1 MHAVARMCASGVG
14 AVLLGCATVP
24 PGDTPPIPANDG
36 SEFSFNGVVTAR
48 DNACYYDGVCTLTV
62 NGITVTTMSG
72 RRLGPAPV
80 WGRME
85 GDPQVGSKVAVYCK
99 RIGDAC
105 TLEGSETYF
114 VRVLP

>member
-1 MHAVARMCASGVG
+1 MHAAARMGVSGLA
-14 AVLLGCATVP
+14 AVLLGCTTLPRA
-24 PGDTPPIPANDG
+24 DTTPAPANDG
-36 SEFSFNGVVTAR
+36 TEFSFNGVVTAR

-62 NGITVTTMSG
+62 NGTLVTTMSG
-72 RRLGPAPV
+72 RRIGPAPV
-80 WGRME
+80 WGRVE

-105 TLEGSETYF
+105 TLDGSETYF